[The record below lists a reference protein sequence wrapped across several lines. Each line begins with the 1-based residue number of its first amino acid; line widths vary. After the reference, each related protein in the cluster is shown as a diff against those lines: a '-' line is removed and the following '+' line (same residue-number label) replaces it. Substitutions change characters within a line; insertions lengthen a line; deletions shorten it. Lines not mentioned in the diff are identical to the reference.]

1 MLPELYTVPGEK
13 ALKLYYV
20 VGEMPEVVQKWVETH
35 DLKEVERLQDNIL
48 EDYASDF
55 SKHAPLSEVPKLV
68 WIWDSVPK
76 QLAKENNKFM
86 FSHVKQGKRAKD
98 LEDAL
103 SWLVDAGLIYRLE
116 MVEKPELPLSCCAD
130 ASYFKI

>member
-1 MLPELYTVPGEK
+1 MK
-13 ALKLYYV
+13 FYYV
-20 VGEMPEVVQKWVETH
+20 VGGMAEVVQKWVETH

-68 WIWDSVPK
+68 WIWDSVAK

-86 FSHVKQGKRAKD
+86 FSHVNSESGQKIWRMHCH
-98 LEDAL
+98 
-103 SWLVDAGLIYRLE
+103 GLWMLG
-116 MVEKPELPLSCCAD
+116 
-130 ASYFKI
+130 